1 MKTRRK
7 KTVGRPIM
15 IILLLIA
22 FIPSITLGIASF
34 MSDTNLLLQRNQLSK
49 QSATA
54 SIQAARN
61 TLNKT
66 TTMKLVTLSYEPF
79 LQTKFNLSQ
88 IKQGMQIS
96 ISGNDAYTN
105 AIFVQKDGKFV
116 STSRVRNPRTLRQ
129 QEWYKQALKNN
140 GLVYYTT
147 PHKVPGTNDWETTA
161 STLIKSDQGEVGVL
175 CYNVSYNNIVRE
187 FSKTKVGRT
196 GSLTLVSNNGS
207 VIESTGAKGSTYKI
221 GKNIATSPE
230 FKAVAK
236 SKLLQGTI
244 HLKGKSKTEDIY
256 FDKGDDASVTWAIAK
271 VQKTDFNVERNSIA
285 RLTAIIGVVLII
297 LIIAT
302 TMITIAWMTSGINML
317 KNRLK
322 EAAHGNLAKI
332 DTKKHLKDANFI
344 QRLASNFMQPDKYG
358 HEFNQISYEYN
369 QMITSVSQLI
379 GTVQNNAERVDSM
392 AGSLLALSKQT
403 DLAVEDVAQT
413 VTGIAEVTSSQA
425 QETQESVTQVQH
437 LSDVLTSLADNMK
450 EIAQRSRESVSIN
463 QHNMDT
469 MDKVNMNW
477 NSELNSMRDLMLSV
491 QKMANDLGDI
501 NKIIEAING
510 ISRQTNLLAL
520 NASIEAASAG
530 EAGRGFSVVAQEI
543 RKLAVQTKD
552 STADI
557 KQIINNIQSQS
568 DEMVE
573 NTKASVEGG
582 QKQSDL
588 IREAITSTIEVYTKT
603 NELEKNIAGVKKSSD
618 EVEKIQANV
627 LESLENISASTE
639 ENAAGTQEVSANTE
653 EVLATM
659 DEFTQNMADLKDVS
673 DELDKQTK
681 LFNIEK

>member
-1 MKTRRK
+1 
-7 KTVGRPIM
+7 
-15 IILLLIA
+15 
-22 FIPSITLGIASF
+22 
-34 MSDTNLLLQRNQLSK
+34 
-49 QSATA
+49 
-54 SIQAARN
+54 
-61 TLNKT
+61 
-66 TTMKLVTLSYEPF
+66 
-79 LQTKFNLSQ
+79 
-88 IKQGMQIS
+88 
-96 ISGNDAYTN
+96 
-105 AIFVQKDGKFV
+105 
-116 STSRVRNPRTLRQ
+116 
-129 QEWYKQALKNN
+129 
-140 GLVYYTT
+140 
-147 PHKVPGTNDWETTA
+147 
-161 STLIKSDQGEVGVL
+161 
-175 CYNVSYNNIVRE
+175 
-187 FSKTKVGRT
+187 
-196 GSLTLVSNNGS
+196 
-207 VIESTGAKGSTYKI
+207 
-221 GKNIATSPE
+221 
-230 FKAVAK
+230 
-236 SKLLQGTI
+236 
-244 HLKGKSKTEDIY
+244 
-256 FDKGDDASVTWAIAK
+256 
-271 VQKTDFNVERNSIA
+271 
-285 RLTAIIGVVLII
+285 
-297 LIIAT
+297 
-302 TMITIAWMTSGINML
+302 
-317 KNRLK
+317 
-322 EAAHGNLAKI
+322 
-332 DTKKHLKDANFI
+332 
-344 QRLASNFMQPDKYG
+344 
-358 HEFNQISYEYN
+358 
-369 QMITSVSQLI
+369 
-379 GTVQNNAERVDSM
+379 
-392 AGSLLALSKQT
+392 
-403 DLAVEDVAQT
+403 
-413 VTGIAEVTSSQA
+413 
-425 QETQESVTQVQH
+425 
-437 LSDVLTSLADNMK
+437 MK

-573 NTKASVEGG
+573 KTKASVEGG

-603 NELEKNIAGVKKSSD
+603 NELEKNITGVKKSSD